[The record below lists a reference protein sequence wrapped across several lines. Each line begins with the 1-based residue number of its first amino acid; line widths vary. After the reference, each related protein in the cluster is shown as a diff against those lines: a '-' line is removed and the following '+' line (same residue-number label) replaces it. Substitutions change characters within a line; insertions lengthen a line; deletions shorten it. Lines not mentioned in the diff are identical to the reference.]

1 MKKYVKADGVSFS
14 YPGGTRILT
23 DITFTVGAGQVAGL
37 IGENGSGKSTTLSL
51 LAGLHQ
57 PDAGTLHL
65 PEHTRFLPQ
74 EVSLRPDNTVQD
86 LIDHAVGEVQDIEK
100 DIVELSARL
109 AEAPNLVS
117 LSTAYDDALARADA
131 FQLWTLDSRIEQV
144 LTGLGVENLDRRAT
158 IAEISGGQ
166 RRRLALAML
175 LVSPADCLL
184 IDEPTNHLD
193 DDATDFIIDELKNY
207 CGPVITA
214 SHNRYY
220 LDNAAN
226 CIIDL
231 DPGLAPEGGRGE
243 ATRQATFFTGTFS
256 DYLEERDKTRERW
269 RSLYNAQEN
278 ERAMLENKLYK
289 REEDIFHSTENKTEV
304 RKSAK
309 FFADRAAKTAG
320 TRIRQAKNRLEEL
333 QRNALP
339 EPPHPLT
346 FVTGNTDQVTVTR
359 SPEPSISLFD
369 IAVEDRMPNVD
380 LDIYDREHVL
390 IEGVNGAGKSTLLG
404 VIAGTVPFSEGFMTI
419 AEELTVGYLAQD
431 SRWDDMGKSAADTF
445 AAAVPAGSPSLEE
458 MGLLTA
464 DKARLPMRSLSLGQR
479 RRVAIGIT
487 LASPPDILLLD
498 EPTNHISLTLAE
510 DLERAIAAFPGIVIV
525 ASHDRWLRDRWQGR
539 RFAMSHEEGL
549 TELAG
554 SSR

>member
-1 MKKYVKADGVSFS
+1 MKKYIKADGVSFS
-14 YPGGTRILT
+14 YPGGARILT

-51 LAGLHQ
+51 LADQHQ
-57 PDAGTLHL
+57 PDAGTLHV
-65 PEHTRFLPQ
+65 PERTRFLPQ

-86 LIDHAVGEVQDIEK
+86 LIDHAVGEVQAIEHE
-100 DIVELSARL
+100 IVELSEQL
-109 AEAPNLVS
+109 AAAPNLVS
-117 LSTAYDDALARADA
+117 LSTAYDEALARADA

-144 LTGLGVENLDRRAT
+144 LTGLGVEGLDRRAT

-207 CGPVITA
+207 RGPVITA

-220 LDNAAN
+220 LDEAAS

-243 ATRQATFFTGTFS
+243 MTRQATFFTGTFS
-256 DYLEERDKTRERW
+256 DYLVERDKTRKRW

-278 ERAMLENKLYK
+278 ERAMLENKVEK
-289 REEDIFHSTENKTEV
+289 REEDIFHSTENKSEV

-320 TRIRQAKNRLEEL
+320 TRIRAAKNRLEEL
-333 QRNALP
+333 ERTALP
-339 EPPHPLT
+339 EPPKPLT
-346 FVTGNTDQVTVTR
+346 FVASNTDSVTLTR
-359 SPEPSISLFD
+359 ASTPSISLFD
-369 IAVEDRMPNVD
+369 VAVEDRMPEIA
-380 LDIYDREHVL
+380 LDVFDRDHVL
-390 IEGVNGAGKSTLLG
+390 IQGVNGAGKSTLLG
-404 VIAGTVPFSEGFMTI
+404 VIAGTVAFTEGFLTI
-419 AEELTVGYLAQD
+419 EEGLTVGYLAQD
-431 SRWDDMGKSAADTF
+431 SRWRDMGMSAAETF
-445 AAAVPAGSPSLEE
+445 SAAVPAGSPTLVD
-458 MGLLTA
+458 MGLLTEE
-464 DKARLPMRSLSLGQR
+464 KSRLPMRALSLGQR

-510 DLERAIAAFPGIVIV
+510 DLEQAIADFPGIVIV

-539 RFAMSHEEGL
+539 RFVMSHEDGL
-549 TELAG
+549 VEVKNN
-554 SSR
+554 S